1 MKGGDAV
8 LEIGPLTL
16 VSALGRG
23 LDATFAKLAQGESGL
38 EPYHTAGGLACAV
51 GRVSGLDEVVL
62 PKSLTR
68 YDCRNHRL
76 AALALETDGFAAAVG
91 RLVREVGAGQ
101 LGLVIGT
108 STSGIASTEAAYRDS
123 TFAIADALPA
133 TFPYRETHNVFA
145 CADFTRR
152 YLGVKGPAFV
162 ISTACSSSAKAFA
175 TGARLILTGLC
186 RAVVVGGVDSLCD
199 TTLYGFQSLGLLAR
213 GRPRPFSADRDGIAI
228 GEAAGFAIL
237 AAPGILGDPGTLRL
251 AGIGESA
258 DAYHM
263 TAPHPEALGACEAM
277 AAALTDAGWC
287 ASAVDY
293 IHLHGTGTVA
303 NDAAE
308 DLAIAK
314 IGCRQT
320 PVSSTKGATGHTLGA
335 AGACAVAIA
344 GLAVR
349 EGFIP
354 GTTNTLARD
363 PALQSALVLQGR
375 SSPVRRVVINTFGFG
390 GSNCS
395 LALEGGL

>member
-1 MKGGDAV
+1 MDRSTAP
-8 LEIGPLTL
+8 EIGPLTL

-23 LDATFAKLAQGESGL
+23 LDATFATLARGESGL
-38 EPYHTAGGLACAV
+38 KPHTTAGGLVCAV
-51 GRVSGLDEVVL
+51 GRVSGVEDVVL
-62 PKSLTR
+62 PRILAR

-76 AALALETDGFAAAVG
+76 AALALETDGFSETVE
-91 RLVREVGAGQ
+91 RLVRTFGAGQ
-101 LGLVIGT
+101 IGVVVGT
-108 STSGIASTEAAYRDS
+108 STSGIAKTEAAYRDPA
-123 TFAIADALPA
+123 FAVTDALPA
-133 TFPYRETHNVFA
+133 SFPYRETHNVFA

-152 YLGVKGPAFV
+152 YLGLKGPAFV

-175 TGARLILTGLC
+175 TGRRLIRTGIC

-199 TTLYGFQSLGLLAR
+199 TTLYGFQSLGLLAAKS
-213 GRPRPFSADRDGIAI
+213 PRPFSADRDGIAI

-237 AAPGILGDPGTLRL
+237 AAPGVLGDGGGMWLR
-251 AGIGESA
+251 GIGDSA

-277 AAALTDAGWC
+277 SAALADAGWRP
-287 ASAVDY
+287 SDLDY
-293 IHLHGTGTVA
+293 IHLHGTGTLA

-314 IGCRQT
+314 IGCHAT

-344 GLAVR
+344 HLAMR

-363 PALQSALVLQGR
+363 PLLQSALVLQGR
-375 SSPVRRVVINTFGFG
+375 LSPVRRVLINTFGFG

-395 LALEGGL
+395 LALERDA